1 MIIEAY
7 NPDYTGSDYIYKR
20 WRDSEGNLIEETVTD
35 FRPYFFWIK
44 SSTSPRFV
52 GQHYRP
58 IPRFKGRLG

>member
-35 FRPYFFWIK
+35 FRPYFWIK

-52 GQHYRP
+52 DNIIDQFPGSR
-58 IPRFKGRLG
+58 